1 MYGRLI
7 GCCRDQQ
14 SRGIKLRARIEKNLP
29 CIEAGSLQ
37 PNVECCWHG
46 ADDADNSI
54 PFSGQ
59 LEGDDA
65 ILAPGHGRP
74 RHDPHR
80 RLGAKRRRCGIAG
93 IACANEAEISPVLLH
108 RTAFYGEAIH
118 RSNILAR
125 RVDACS
131 YCFRQYPK
139 AGIPDRDFL
148 RRQRLC
154 LRAQDGMRL
163 VERIWGGARYSHYWR
178 FRMVASVV
186 SLQFDFDI

>member
-1 MYGRLI
+1 
-7 GCCRDQQ
+7 
-14 SRGIKLRARIEKNLP
+14 
-29 CIEAGSLQ
+29 
-37 PNVECCWHG
+37 VECCGHG
-46 ADDADNSI
+46 ANDADNSI

-59 LEGDDA
+59 LEGDNA
-65 ILAPGHGRP
+65 ILAPRHGRT

-93 IACANEAEISPVLLH
+93 IACANEAEISPVRLH
-108 RTAFYGEAIH
+108 RTVFYGEAIH
-118 RSNILAR
+118 RSDILAR

-139 AGIPDRDFL
+139 AGIPDRDLL
-148 RRQRLC
+148 RCQWLC

-163 VERIWGGARYSHYWR
+163 VERMWCGARYFHYWHS
-178 FRMVASVV
+178 RMVASVV